1 MININFINEYKKEYD
16 YLLDLYNKINQNIIK
31 VLDLQ
36 DDYDVSV
43 TLVDNKRIHEI
54 NREYRDVDRAT
65 DVISFANDLE
75 LSFAIDEATDLG
87 DIFISVEQALQ
98 QAEEYHHSVE
108 RELSFLY
115 VHGILHCLGY
125 DHLNKED
132 EEEMIALQ
140 EVILNE
146 KK

>member
-1 MININFINEYKKEYD
+1 MININFINEYNKEYD

-43 TLVDNKRIHEI
+43 TLIDNKRIHEI

-87 DIFISVEQALQ
+87 DIFISVEQALK